1 MDYDIP
7 SDDNR
12 EWTKVEPYHGKTLRE
27 AHEFLESLDS
37 NFVMNPEFFAT
48 KEKKIICARM
58 HLKENPREVYRSPY
72 NAYVTNITHFSQ
84 FKRFFYEQAV
94 HLDTRV

>member
-27 AHEFLESLDS
+27 AHEFLENLYF
-37 NFVMNPEFFAT
+37 NFVMNPDFFAT
-48 KEKKIICARM
+48 EEMKIIYARM
-58 HLKENPREVYRSPY
+58 HLKGYP
-72 NAYVTNITHFSQ
+72 
-84 FKRFFYEQAV
+84 
-94 HLDTRV
+94 